1 MEYQMSKI
9 HPDAKIGQNVE
20 IGPFVTIDKDVVI
33 GDGTKIMSGA
43 VILEGTRIGKNCRI
57 FPHAVLGAVP
67 QDLKFVGEYTT
78 CEIGD
83 NNTIREFVTINRGT
97 NSTGRTVIGNNNL
110 LMAYTHVGHD
120 CILGN
125 NLIISNATQFAGEV
139 HVDDYA
145 VIGGGSLFHQFTHI
159 GSYMMLQG
167 GTRVSKDLPP
177 YVIAGGEPASYFGLN
192 LVGLRRRGF
201 TNETINAIHDV
212 YRIIYQGGMNIS
224 QALDTIMETL
234 PQSHERDYIVDFIKN
249 SPRGIIPSCT
259 RRK

>member
-1 MEYQMSKI
+1 MTNKFSNI
-9 HPDAKIGQNVE
+9 HPDAQIGQNVE

-43 VILEGTRIGKNCRI
+43 VIFEGTRIGSNCRI

-139 HVDDYA
+139 HVDDFA
-145 VIGGGSLFHQFTHI
+145 VIGGGSLLHQFTHI
-159 GSYMMLQG
+159 GSYTMLQG

-177 YVIAGGEPASYFGLN
+177 YVIVGGEPASYFGLN

-201 TNETINAIHDV
+201 DNDTINAIHDA
-212 YRIIYQGGMNIS
+212 YRIIYQGGMNTT
-224 QALDTIMETL
+224 QALDKIMETL
-234 PQSHERDYIVDFIKN
+234 PQSTERDYIVSFIKGCT
-249 SPRGIIPSCT
+249 RGIVPSCT
-259 RRK
+259 SRK